1 MLLRLIATLCLVLAF
16 LGCHPTDSNETANI
30 SLPTT
35 VSPNALPL
43 FKQQFPRL
51 SDLLQNDTI
60 TQKVVSQYAYRVL
73 QQNDTSDTSL
83 EQLIDQR
90 AIIIVLLHSKVLDPF
105 FSKNDAYYNSESG
118 TALETE
124 LNRMGIKTFAAEGI
138 YIGLAP
144 ATLLEANF
152 RKYAS
157 QPLYLYQQFITASG
171 NSMGGEYP
179 YSNLQAQRAMIN
191 IGEQLTHQYPQHQ
204 YTKKIQSEF
213 NTALRVLTDV
223 HTVQSSTSG
232 VMYIVSDLLFQPYP
246 TATSDEQYAAF
257 IKEYP
262 DSKYSSLIK
271 NIYEH
276 PSEIRLNDDEVP
288 QPIYLVIIDSGSPS
302 MEYADCQTLDPKRKD
317 FLDKGIDIPHLFPIK
332 KSNNDMEC
340 VLCYRFFADPNK
352 AQKARETIKKRLNSR
367 EIQVRKAV
375 FSTETQTWVLE

>member
-16 LGCHPTDSNETANI
+16 LGCHPTDSNDPTNI
-30 SLPTT
+30 SFPTT
-35 VSPNALPL
+35 TPPNELPL

-51 SDLLQNDTI
+51 SDLLQNDTT
-60 TQKVVSQYAYRVL
+60 TQKVISQYAYRVL

-83 EQLIDQR
+83 EQLLDQR
-90 AIIIVLLHSKVLDPF
+90 AIVIVLLHSKVLDPF
-105 FSKNDAYYNSESG
+105 LSKNDTYYNSESG
-118 TALETE
+118 EALETE

-144 ATLLEANF
+144 SALLEANF

-171 NSMGGEYP
+171 NSMGGEYA

-191 IGEQLTHQYPQHQ
+191 IGEQLIRQYPQHQ
-204 YTKKIQSEF
+204 YTQKIHSEF
-213 NTALRVLTDV
+213 NAALRVLTDV
-223 HTVQSSTSG
+223 HTVQSATSG
-232 VMYIVSDLLFQPYP
+232 LMYIVSDLLFQPYP

-262 DSKYSSLIK
+262 NSKYSALIK

-276 PSEIRLNDDEVP
+276 PSEIQLSNDEIP
-288 QPIYLVIIDSGSPS
+288 EPIYLVIIDTDSPS
-302 MEYADCQTLDPKRKD
+302 TEYADCQILDHKRSD

-332 KSNNDMEC
+332 KSNNDTEC
-340 VLCYRFFADPNK
+340 VLCYRFFANPNK
-352 AQKARETIKKRLNSR
+352 AQKARETIKKRLNR
-367 EIQVRKAV
+367 LDIQVQKAV
-375 FSTETQTWVLE
+375 FNTETQTWLLE

>member
-1 MLLRLIATLCLVLAF
+1 M
-16 LGCHPTDSNETANI
+16 
-30 SLPTT
+30 
-35 VSPNALPL
+35 
-43 FKQQFPRL
+43 
-51 SDLLQNDTI
+51 
-60 TQKVVSQYAYRVL
+60 
-73 QQNDTSDTSL
+73 
-83 EQLIDQR
+83 
-90 AIIIVLLHSKVLDPF
+90 
-105 FSKNDAYYNSESG
+105 
-118 TALETE
+118 
-124 LNRMGIKTFAAEGI
+124 
-138 YIGLAP
+138 
-144 ATLLEANF
+144 
-152 RKYAS
+152 
-157 QPLYLYQQFITASG
+157 
-171 NSMGGEYP
+171 
-179 YSNLQAQRAMIN
+179 
-191 IGEQLTHQYPQHQ
+191 
-204 YTKKIQSEF
+204 
-213 NTALRVLTDV
+213 RVLTDV